1 MLVCAV
7 RKGERRTGGGTGAM
21 VEGSP
26 GKYWNECVN
35 RKDRVHM
42 SEWNANRKCQYAII
56 ELPQV
61 TELRCLEGTYP
72 IANGY
77 INI

>member
-42 SEWNANRKCQYAII
+42 SEWNANRISSLSCFHNRYTDGK
-56 ELPQV
+56 
-61 TELRCLEGTYP
+61 
-72 IANGY
+72 
-77 INI
+77 